1 MPEAKITAAIVDYGL
16 GNLFSVKHACA
27 HAGIEGMITS
37 ERDKLLHSDVVILPG
52 VGAYRDAMASLH
64 RLGLVSVM
72 QDIAASGKPLV
83 GVCLGMQLLMT
94 RSYEFGNYLGLG
106 IIDGPVVRFEEPT
119 ITAGDGEKKT
129 LKVPQIC
136 WNQIYYPNGRESWD
150 GTPLEGLDE
159 GTYMYFVHSYYAQP
173 EDPAVWLTET
183 TYGDITFCSSVRRD
197 NVFACQFHPERSGPL
212 GLKVYDNIAELVA
225 GQN

>member
-16 GNLFSVKHACA
+16 GNLFSVKHACS
-27 HAGIEGMITS
+27 HAGIEGTITS
-37 ERDKLLHSDVVILPG
+37 DRDDLLKSDVVILPG

-64 RLGLVSVM
+64 KLDLVSVM
-72 QDIAASGKPLV
+72 QDISAAGKPLV
-83 GVCLGMQLLMT
+83 GICLGMQLLMT

-106 IIDGPVVRFEEPT
+106 IIDGPVVRFEEPKLAT
-119 ITAGDGEKKT
+119 ENGQKT

-136 WNQIYYPNGRESWD
+136 WNQIYHPEGKDNWD
-150 GTPLEGLDE
+150 GTYLEGLDE

-173 EDPAVWLTET
+173 DDPAVWLTET
-183 TYGDITFCSSVRRD
+183 TYGDITFCSGLRRD

-212 GLKVYDNIAELVA
+212 GLKVYDDIARMI
-225 GQN
+225 